1 MPTPETVERFVA
13 RVESGAFVE
22 AIQEFYW
29 QAAITRENNQDPLEG
44 KDALL
49 ANERKVLSETK
60 SVAAKCLGPIFV
72 NENHVVIRWLFTFE
86 TFDGTTKRLDE
97 LAYQRWVDNQIVEEQ
112 FFYDPRQ
119 LKACA

>member
-1 MPTPETVERFVA
+1 MPLPGTVDRFVA

-22 AIQEFYW
+22 AVQEFYA
-29 QAAITRENNQDPLEG
+29 QAATARENNQDPLVG

-49 ANERKVLSETK
+49 ANERKVLAETRT
-60 SVAAKCLGPIFV
+60 VTAKCLAPVFV
-72 NENHVVIRWLFTFE
+72 SGDHVVIRWLLTFE
-86 TFDGTTKRLDE
+86 TFDGKTKRLDE
-97 LAYQRWVDNQIVEEQ
+97 LAYQRWAGDQIVEEQ